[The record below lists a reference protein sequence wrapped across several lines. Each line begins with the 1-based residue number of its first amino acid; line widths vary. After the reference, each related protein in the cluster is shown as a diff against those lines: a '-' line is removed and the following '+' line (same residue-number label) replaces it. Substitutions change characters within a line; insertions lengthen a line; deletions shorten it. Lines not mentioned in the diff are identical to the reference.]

1 MPGKKRFAS
10 TALTLALLG
19 LNLLAFNVLVSSWSG
34 ARLDLTQ
41 DRIYSTSPATERIL
55 ASLDDNLLIRG
66 YFSKRTHPKLA
77 PLIPEIV
84 DLLEEYRALSGG
96 RLQVE
101 IIDPGEDEAAEQEAN
116 SRFGVTS
123 TPFRMASK
131 YETGIVNAYFNLV
144 IQYGDQYEKYGFN
157 DLIHVDPMPDGEI
170 EVRLRNLEYDLTRAI
185 KKVVYGFRSTTEL
198 FGRIESS
205 VHFTALITE
214 GTLPEVFKDVPDAV
228 RAAAAELGEKSDGRF
243 LFEEVDPSA
252 EGNTPESIYQAYGAQ
267 PMSLGLF
274 GGDSFY
280 LYGILQ
286 LEDQVEHIPLTG
298 GGITQASVREAIEAA
313 LRRQT
318 PGFLKTVGVVSPML
332 ELTPMQMAQY
342 QMQGMPP
349 PPPQPEFRQVQQ
361 FLAQDYEVRDVSL
374 DGNGVP
380 SSVDVLVVLKPK
392 NLSEREVYNL
402 DQYLM
407 RGGRLVL
414 CVGNYEAKISPNGL
428 RVDPITSG
436 LDDWL
441 AHLGITLSKDLVLD
455 DRNQALPV
463 PETRHTALGTLR
475 TWRLAPYPY
484 LVEVR
489 DEGLAGEEILAGL
502 DSVGI
507 YWGTAV
513 EVDEATTGDLKVTTI
528 LRSSEKSW
536 TDNDLTRV
544 GFIEYSVPEEG
555 TRPIT
560 LAVALQGKFTSYF
573 TDRDIP
579 AAAFAPP
586 PVDGEE
592 PAGPDEAALQESPDT
607 RILVVGNA
615 EFLSDFVAQALSN
628 LDGGFFVQ
636 NMRFLEN
643 AIDWMTLDND
653 MMEIRAHTTVARTL
667 ARTENGTAIEIA
679 NYLIPTALLLT
690 LALVRFLR
698 RRRVAPL
705 VGSTSAAAPV
715 VRADEE
721 ARA

>member
-1 MPGKKRFAS
+1 M
-10 TALTLALLG
+10 
-19 LNLLAFNVLVSSWSG
+19 
-34 ARLDLTQ
+34 
-41 DRIYSTSPATERIL
+41 TE
-55 ASLDDNLLIRG
+55 A
-66 YFSKRTHPKLA
+66 
-77 PLIPEIV
+77 
-84 DLLEEYRALSGG
+84 
-96 RLQVE
+96 
-101 IIDPGEDEAAEQEAN
+101 
-116 SRFGVTS
+116 
-123 TPFRMASK
+123 
-131 YETGIVNAYFNLV
+131 
-144 IQYGDQYEKYGFN
+144 
-157 DLIHVDPMPDGEI
+157 
-170 EVRLRNLEYDLTRAI
+170 
-185 KKVVYGFRSTTEL
+185 
-198 FGRIESS
+198 
-205 VHFTALITE
+205 
-214 GTLPEVFKDVPDAV
+214 TLPEVFKDIPEAV
-228 RAAAAELGEKSDGRF
+228 RAAAAELGEKSEGQF
-243 LFEEVDPSA
+243 LFEAVDPSA
-252 EGNTPESIYQAYGAQ
+252 EGNTPESIYQRYGAQ

-286 LEDQVEHIPLTG
+286 VDDRVEHIPLTAG
-298 GGITQASVREAIEAA
+298 AITQASVREAIEAA

-332 ELTPMQMAQY
+332 ELSPMQMAQY

-374 DGNGVP
+374 DGDGVP
-380 SSVDVLVVLKPK
+380 SAVDVLVVLKPK

-414 CVGNYEAKISPNGL
+414 CVGNYEAKITPDGL
-428 RVDPITSG
+428 RVNPITTG

-441 AHLGITLSKDLVLD
+441 AHHGITLSRDLVLD

-463 PETRHTALGTLR
+463 PETRRTPLGMLR

-489 DEGLAGEEILAGL
+489 DEGLTGEGIVAGL

-507 YWGTAV
+507 YWGNPV
-513 EVDEATTGDLKVTTI
+513 EVDETKTGDLEVTTI

-536 TDNDLTRV
+536 TDDDLARV
-544 GFIEYSVPEEG
+544 AFIEYSVPEEG

-560 LAVALQGKFTSYF
+560 LSVALQGKFTSYF

-579 AAAFAPP
+579 AAAFAAL
-586 PVDGEE
+586 PVEGEE
-592 PAGPDEAALQESPDT
+592 PPGPSEAALQESPDT
-607 RILVVGNA
+607 RVLVVGNA

-636 NMRFLEN
+636 NLRFLEN

-653 MMEIRAHTTVARTL
+653 MMEIRAHTTVTRTL

-679 NYLIPTALLLT
+679 NYLIPTALLLS
-690 LALVRFLR
+690 LALLRFLR
-698 RRRVAPL
+698 RRQVAPL
-705 VGSTSAAAPV
+705 VGGESAAAPV
-715 VRADEE
+715 ARADEE

>member
-1 MPGKKRFAS
+1 MRGNKHLGS
-10 TALTLALLG
+10 TVLTLALLA
-19 LNLLAFNVLVSSWSG
+19 LNLLAFNVLVSGWSG
-34 ARLDLTQ
+34 GRLDLTQ

-77 PLIPEIV
+77 PLIPEII
-84 DLLEEYRALSGG
+84 DLLDEYRALSGG

-123 TPFRMASK
+123 TPFRLASK

-144 IQYGDQYEKYGFN
+144 IQYGDQYEKYSFT
-157 DLIHVDPMPDGEI
+157 DLIHVDAMPDGEV

-185 KKVVYGFRSTTEL
+185 KKVVYGFRTTAEL
-198 FGRIESS
+198 FGHIDSE
-205 VHFTALITE
+205 VHFTALMSE
-214 GTLPEVFKDVPDAV
+214 ASLPEVFKDVPEAV
-228 RAAAAELGEKSDGRF
+228 RAAAAELGDKSDGKF
-243 LFEEVDPSA
+243 LFEELDPSA
-252 EGNTPESIYQAYGAQ
+252 EGNTPESIYQRYGAQ

-286 LEDQVEHIPLTG
+286 VDDRIEHIPLTAG
-298 GGITQASVREAIEAA
+298 AITQASVRESIEAA

-318 PGFLKTVGVVSPML
+318 PGFLKTVGIVSPML
-332 ELTPMQMAQY
+332 ELSPMAMAQY
-342 QMQGMPP
+342 QMQGRQP
-349 PPPQPEFRQVQQ
+349 PPPQPEFRQVQE
-361 FLAQDYEVRDVSL
+361 FLSQDYQVQEVSL
-374 DGNGVP
+374 GGDGVP

-392 NLSEREVYNL
+392 NMSEREVYNL

-414 CVGNYEAKISPNGL
+414 CVGNYEAKIGPDGL
-428 RVDPITSG
+428 RVNPITSG

-441 AHLGITLSKDLVLD
+441 AHHGITLSRDLVLD

-463 PETRHTALGTLR
+463 PENRRTPLGVIR

-489 DEGLAGEEILAGL
+489 DEGLTGEGIVAGL

-507 YWGTAV
+507 YWGTPV
-513 EVDEATTGDLKVTTI
+513 QVDEEKTGDLVVTTI

-536 TDNDLTRV
+536 TDGDLSKV
-544 GFIEYSVPEEG
+544 GYIEYTVPEEG
-555 TRPIT
+555 TRSIT
-560 LAVALQGKFTSYF
+560 LSVALQGKFTSYF
-573 TDRDIP
+573 ADREIP
-579 AAAFAPP
+579 SPAFAPTP
-586 PVDGEE
+586 MDGEM
-592 PAGPDEAALQESPDT
+592 PAGPGEAALQESPET
-607 RILVVGNA
+607 RVLVVGNA

-653 MMEIRAHTTVARTL
+653 MMEIRANTTVTRTL
-667 ARTENGTAIEIA
+667 ARTDSGTAIEMA
-679 NYLIPTALLLT
+679 NYAIPTALLLA
-690 LALVRFLR
+690 LAFVRFLR
-698 RRRVAPL
+698 RRQVAPM
-705 VGSTSAAAPV
+705 VGPGAPPT
-715 VRADEE
+715 RNHEE
-721 ARA
+721 TGA